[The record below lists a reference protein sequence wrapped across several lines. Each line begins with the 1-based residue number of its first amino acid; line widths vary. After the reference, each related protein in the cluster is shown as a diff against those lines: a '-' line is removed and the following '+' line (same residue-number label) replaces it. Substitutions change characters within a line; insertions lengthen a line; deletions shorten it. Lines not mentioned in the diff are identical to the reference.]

1 MVQWEKFHR
10 SSFPLSW
17 KITSSN
23 LKAKWKSTYCE
34 IVYTM
39 ITLSFMISIIHPPYI
54 PHQITLTLTQ
64 NFLCMVLVIFVLFLK
79 KKTFSLLCSVICIL
93 HREINHVSIAYL
105 FRYYA
110 QTSFSLFPLFPHL
123 FAMK

>member
-10 SSFPLSW
+10 LSFPLSW
-17 KITSSN
+17 KITSSH
-23 LKAKWKSTYCE
+23 LKGKWKSPYSE
-34 IVYTM
+34 IIYTI
-39 ITLSFMISIIHPPYI
+39 ITLSVMISIIHPPYI

-79 KKTFSLLCSVICIL
+79 KLFSLLCSIICIL
-93 HREINHVSIAYL
+93 HREFNHVPIAYL
-105 FRYYA
+105 FRSYA
-110 QTSFSLFPLFPHL
+110 QTSLSLFPLFPHL